1 MCLYVTVVM
10 YLHVSAMSVESRCF
24 PQFLLRS
31 LGGILGDS
39 SLHQQRV
46 PQCLLRPRGRPQLQ
60 SELGPRQMLQDAST
74 PTENSASGLGASD
87 EFSSS
92 LEGKL
97 MLDVAIWR
105 KAPKI
110 SSDLRWAK
118 ADKDVGKKPAAHCTN
133 KGFRNVC
140 CGLEG
145 GLNCKASWVRGKC
158 SKMHPLQP
166 KTLLPVWVH
175 QMNSV
180 QAWKASWC
188 WMLPYDAKH
197 PRSVPIWDG
206 RRLTKMWG
214 KNLQLIAPTK
224 GSTMSAAA

>member
-1 MCLYVTVVM
+1 MYLYVTVVM

-97 MLDVAIWR
+97 MLDVAI
-105 KAPKI
+105 
-110 SSDLRWAK
+110 
-118 ADKDVGKKPAAHCTN
+118 
-133 KGFRNVC
+133 
-140 CGLEG
+140 
-145 GLNCKASWVRGKC
+145 
-158 SKMHPLQP
+158 
-166 KTLLPVWVH
+166 
-175 QMNSV
+175 
-180 QAWKASWC
+180 
-188 WMLPYDAKH
+188 
-197 PRSVPIWDG
+197 
-206 RRLTKMWG
+206 
-214 KNLQLIAPTK
+214 
-224 GSTMSAAA
+224 

>member
-1 MCLYVTVVM
+1 MYIYIDIYLFIICISLFIYLFIATRLRPYVTVVM

-46 PQCLLRPRGRPQLQ
+46 PQCLLWPRGRPQLQ

-97 MLDVAIWR
+97 MLDVAI
-105 KAPKI
+105 
-110 SSDLRWAK
+110 
-118 ADKDVGKKPAAHCTN
+118 
-133 KGFRNVC
+133 
-140 CGLEG
+140 
-145 GLNCKASWVRGKC
+145 
-158 SKMHPLQP
+158 
-166 KTLLPVWVH
+166 
-175 QMNSV
+175 
-180 QAWKASWC
+180 
-188 WMLPYDAKH
+188 
-197 PRSVPIWDG
+197 
-206 RRLTKMWG
+206 
-214 KNLQLIAPTK
+214 
-224 GSTMSAAA
+224 